1 MHYFYKKWIVVFNVS
16 LKKPISL
23 SSAANYYQDIYALLK
38 GLRTVTPISGDFHI
52 HQFKDTPETWIKE
65 TSIFR
70 SDTYALIL
78 LTKGKASYKIG
89 LYDYEIND
97 GSLYFMGPQHLR
109 YYNRLSDWEG
119 YVVIFMESFFENHP
133 SLKNVVT
140 SFDGFKIHSKVVV
153 SLQESEIEDI
163 ERTLQLLYTTSRS
176 NSTYRFSKA
185 KSLLELLILQSE
197 ELYNK
202 HHASSEPS
210 KLHRIVKQFNTIV
223 EQHLY
228 DITQNKVDKIISI
241 QEIAEKIHINS
252 TYLGEVLKKVT
263 GRTPKE
269 ILSERIVLEAKS
281 LLHNTDL
288 SINEIAYFLKFQDAS
303 NFTKFFKSKT
313 EITPKKYRE
322 MHS

>member
-1 MHYFYKKWIVVFNVS
+1 MCYFCLKISVFSVS
-16 LKKPISL
+16 LRKEISL
-23 SSAANYYQDIYALLK
+23 SSSTNYYKDIYALLQ
-38 GLRTVTPISGDFHI
+38 GLRTVTPISAEFHI

-133 SLKNVVT
+133 SLKKLVT
-140 SFDGFKIHSKVVV
+140 DFEGFKIHSKVVV
-153 SLQESEIEDI
+153 SLEKDEIEETEKI
-163 ERTLQLLYTTSRS
+163 LQLLYDTSRS
-176 NSTYRFSKA
+176 TSLYRFSKA

-197 ELYNK
+197 EVYK
-202 HHASSEPS
+202 KYHAPSEPS
-210 KLHRIVKQFNTIV
+210 KHHRIVKEFNTIV

-228 DITQNKVDKIISI
+228 DITQNKVEKIVSI
-241 QEIAEKIHINS
+241 QEIAQQMHLNS

-288 SINEIAYFLKFQDAS
+288 SVNEIAYFLKFQDAS

-322 MHS
+322 NSSN